1 MKLSL
6 FSPLIGCGERDDDDF
21 FCGVAENA
29 TVRDNNE
36 DDNNNIEIQFLKFN
50 TIIFDVVGPEMINAS
65 YIGSTF
71 FLSFE

>member
-50 TIIFDVVGPEMINAS
+50 TIIFDVC
-65 YIGSTF
+65 
-71 FLSFE
+71 